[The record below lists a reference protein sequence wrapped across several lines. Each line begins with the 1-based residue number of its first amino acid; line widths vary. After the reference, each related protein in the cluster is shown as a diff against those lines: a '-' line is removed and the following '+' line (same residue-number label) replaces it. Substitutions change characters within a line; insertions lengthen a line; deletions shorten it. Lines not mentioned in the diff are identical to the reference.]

1 VVTDAMPAHLMRRGE
16 IDLVV
21 VGADRIARNGDV
33 ANKIGTYGLAVLA
46 RQHGIPFYVAAPVA
60 TIDPAIASG
69 DEIPIEE
76 RGREEIAELAGQLL
90 LPPGVP
96 VRHPAFDVTP
106 AALVDAIVT
115 ERGVA
120 RPPLERAL
128 AVWLRS

>member
-1 VVTDAMPAHLMRRGE
+1 
-16 IDLVV
+16 
-21 VGADRIARNGDV
+21 
-33 ANKIGTYGLAVLA
+33 
-46 RQHGIPFYVAAPVA
+46 
-60 TIDPAIASG
+60 
-69 DEIPIEE
+69 
-76 RGREEIAELAGQLL
+76 
-90 LPPGVP
+90 VP